1 MTEMDTSNELVRLA
15 RSLHQRGLTRGTSG
29 NLSARVD
36 GGMLV
41 TPTNASLGELRTGDL
56 ARVSDSGE
64 HFSGAS
70 PSKEAFLHL
79 AMYRARPE
87 DQAAVHL
94 HSPYATAL
102 SCLEGLD
109 DADVLPPLTAYFVM
123 RVGRLVR
130 LPYFAPG
137 DQGLGGAAEK
147 AAASSRALLLANHG
161 PIVSAP
167 SLAQAV
173 DAVEEVEE
181 TARLFFLLQGHAT
194 RPLQPAQVAQLFAS
208 RTWEART
215 AKPSCEKTAIPN

>member
-1 MTEMDTSNELVRLA
+1 MTGMDSRQELVRLA

-29 NLSARVD
+29 NLSLRVD

-41 TPTNASLGELRTGDL
+41 TPTNASLGELRTEDL
-56 ARVSDSGE
+56 AMVSGAGE
-64 HFSGAS
+64 HLSGGR

-79 AMYRARPE
+79 AMYKARPQ
-87 DQAAVHL
+87 DHAAVHL
-94 HSPYATAL
+94 HSTYATAL
-102 SCLEGLD
+102 SCLADLD
-109 DADVLPPLTAYFVM
+109 DEDVLPPLTAYFVM

-137 DQGLGGAAEK
+137 DEGLGVTAQK

-167 SLAQAV
+167 SLPQAV

-194 RPLQPAQVAQLFAS
+194 RPLQPAQVARLSAP
-208 RTWEART
+208 RV
-215 AKPSCEKTAIPN
+215 

>member
-1 MTEMDTSNELVRLA
+1 MTDLDISNELVRLA

-36 GGMLV
+36 RGILI

-56 ARVSDSGE
+56 AMVSDAGE
-64 HFSGAS
+64 HLSGAR

-87 DQAAVHL
+87 DHAAVHL

-102 SCLEGLD
+102 SCLEDLD
-109 DADVLPPLTAYFVM
+109 DGDVLPPLTAYFVM

-137 DQGLGGAAEK
+137 DHGLGGCAEK

-167 SLAQAV
+167 SLAKAV

-208 RTWEART
+208 RT
-215 AKPSCEKTAIPN
+215 

>member
-1 MTEMDTSNELVRLA
+1 MGPQPVSDMDSRNELVRLA

-29 NLSARVD
+29 NLSLRVE
-36 GGMLV
+36 GGTLV
-41 TPTNASLGELRTGDL
+41 TPTNASLGELTTEDLSMVTETGAHL
-56 ARVSDSGE
+56 
-64 HFSGAS
+64 SGAH

-79 AMYRARPE
+79 AMYRARPQ
-87 DQAAVHL
+87 DHAAVHL
-94 HSPYATAL
+94 HSTYATAL
-102 SCLEGLD
+102 SCLDDLD
-109 DADVLPPLTAYFVM
+109 DDDVLPPLTAYFVM

-137 DQGLGGAAEK
+137 DEGLAEAAQE

-194 RPLQPAQVAQLFAS
+194 RPLQPAQVAQLSAT
-208 RTWEART
+208 RT
-215 AKPSCEKTAIPN
+215 

>member
-1 MTEMDTSNELVRLA
+1 MTDMDIRSDLVRLA

-29 NLSARVD
+29 NLSARV
-36 GGMLV
+36 GGGILV
-41 TPTNASLGELRTGDL
+41 TPTNASLGELRTDDL
-56 ARVSDSGE
+56 AMVSETGE
-64 HFSGAS
+64 HLSGAR

-79 AMYRARPE
+79 AMYRARPQ
-87 DQAAVHL
+87 DHAAVHL
-94 HSPYATAL
+94 HSTYSTAL
-102 SCLEGLD
+102 SCLADLD
-109 DADVLPPLTAYFVM
+109 DDDALPPLTAYFVM

-137 DQGLGGAAEK
+137 DQGLAEAAQKAAE
-147 AAASSRALLLANHG
+147 STRGLLLANHG

-194 RPLQPAQVAQLFAS
+194 RPLQPAQVARLSPTHA
-208 RTWEART
+208 
-215 AKPSCEKTAIPN
+215 

>member
-1 MTEMDTSNELVRLA
+1 MTERDIRIELVRLA

-41 TPTNASLGELRTGDL
+41 TPTNVSLGELRPDDL
-56 ARVSDSGE
+56 AMVSDTGE
-64 HFSGAS
+64 YVSGAS

-79 AMYRARPE
+79 AMYRARPQ

-102 SCLEGLD
+102 SCLEDLD
-109 DADVLPPLTAYFVM
+109 DDDVLPPLTAYFVM

-137 DQGLGGAAEK
+137 DQGLGETAQR

-167 SLAQAV
+167 SLEQAV

-194 RPLQPAQVAQLFAS
+194 RPLQPIQVAQLS
-208 RTWEART
+208 SVRT
-215 AKPSCEKTAIPN
+215 

>member
-1 MTEMDTSNELVRLA
+1 MTDLDSRNELVRLA

-29 NLSARVD
+29 NLSLRVG

-41 TPTNASLGELRTGDL
+41 TPTNASLGELRPDDL
-56 ARVSDSGE
+56 AMVSDTGE
-64 HFSGAS
+64 HLSGAR

-79 AMYRARPE
+79 AMYRARPQ
-87 DQAAVHL
+87 DHAAVHL
-94 HSPYATAL
+94 HSTYATAV
-102 SCLEGLD
+102 SCLDDLD
-109 DADVLPPLTAYFVM
+109 DDDVLPPLTAYFVM

-137 DQGLGGAAEK
+137 DEGLGEAAQK
-147 AAASSRALLLANHG
+147 AAASTRALLLANHG

-181 TARLFFLLQGHAT
+181 TARVFFLLQGHAT
-194 RPLQPAQVAQLFAS
+194 RPLQPAQVAQLSAS
-208 RTWEART
+208 RARAT
-215 AKPSCEKTAIPN
+215 VR

>member
-1 MTEMDTSNELVRLA
+1 MTDVDSRNELVRLA

-29 NLSARVD
+29 NLSVRAP

-41 TPTNASLGELRTGDL
+41 TPTNASLGDLRTDDL
-56 ARVSDSGE
+56 AMVSDAGE
-64 HFSGAS
+64 HLSGGR

-79 AMYRARPE
+79 AMYRARPQ
-87 DQAAVHL
+87 DHAAAHVH
-94 HSPYATAL
+94 STYATAL
-102 SCLEGLD
+102 SCLD
-109 DADVLPPLTAYFVM
+109 DVDDDDVLPPLTAYFVM

-137 DQGLGGAAEK
+137 DHGLGETAERAAV
-147 AAASSRALLLANHG
+147 SSRALLLANHG

-181 TARLFFLLQGHAT
+181 TARLYFLLQGHAI
-194 RPLQPAQVAQLFAS
+194 RPLQPAQIAHLAPQ
-208 RTWEART
+208 AR
-215 AKPSCEKTAIPN
+215 

>member
-1 MTEMDTSNELVRLA
+1 MGAQPVTDADIPNELVQLA

-29 NLSARVD
+29 NLSARVE

-41 TPTNASLGELRTGDL
+41 TPTNASLGELRTDDL
-56 ARVSDSGE
+56 AMVSDTGE
-64 HFSGAS
+64 HLSGAL

-79 AMYRARPE
+79 AMYRARPQ

-102 SCLEGLD
+102 SCLDNLD
-109 DADVLPPLTAYFVM
+109 DDDVLPPLTAYFVM

-137 DQGLGGAAEK
+137 DQGLGETAQK

-194 RPLQPAQVAQLFAS
+194 RPLQPAQVAQLYAT
-208 RTWEART
+208 RT
-215 AKPSCEKTAIPN
+215 

>member
-1 MTEMDTSNELVRLA
+1 MTDMDSRIELVRLA

-29 NLSARVD
+29 NLSARVA

-41 TPTNASLGELRTGDL
+41 TPTNASLGELRTDDL
-56 ARVSDSGE
+56 AKVSDTGE
-64 HFSGAS
+64 HLSGAS

-79 AMYRARPE
+79 AMYRARPQ
-87 DQAAVHL
+87 DHAAVHL
-94 HSPYATAL
+94 HSTYATAL
-102 SCLEGLD
+102 SCLDDLD
-109 DADVLPPLTAYFVM
+109 DDDVLPPLTAYFVM

-137 DQGLGGAAEK
+137 ARGLAEAAQT
-147 AAASSRALLLANHG
+147 AAASTRALLLANHG

-181 TARLFFLLQGHAT
+181 TARVFFLLQGHAT
-194 RPLQPAQVAQLFAS
+194 RPLQPAQA
-208 RTWEART
+208 ARLT
-215 AKPSCEKTAIPN
+215 LSS

>member
-1 MTEMDTSNELVRLA
+1 VSEMEIRAEIVRLA

-36 GGMLV
+36 GGVLI
-41 TPTNASLGELRTGDL
+41 TPTNASLGDLRADDL
-56 ARVSDSGE
+56 ARVSDTGE
-64 HFSGAS
+64 HMSGAS

-102 SCLEGLD
+102 SCLEDLD
-109 DADVLPPLTAYFVM
+109 DGDVLPPLTAYFVM

-137 DQGLGGAAEK
+137 DQTLAGAAEK
-147 AAASSRALLLANHG
+147 AAASNRALLLANHG

-167 SLAQAV
+167 TLAQAV

-181 TARLFFLLQGHAT
+181 TARLFFILQGHAT
-194 RPLQPAQVAQLFAS
+194 RPLQPAQAAQLHAS
-208 RTWEART
+208 ST
-215 AKPSCEKTAIPN
+215 